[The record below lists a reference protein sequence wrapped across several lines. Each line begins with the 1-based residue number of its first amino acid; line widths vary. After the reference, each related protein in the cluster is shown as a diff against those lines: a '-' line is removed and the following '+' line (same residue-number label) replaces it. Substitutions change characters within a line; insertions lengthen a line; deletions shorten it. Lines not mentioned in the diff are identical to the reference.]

1 MWLRPWRPLL
11 SSRQRLRARWPLRR
25 RHPRGR
31 RRCRAG
37 WYRRASGSES
47 KSPARQAHPP
57 CQPCRRVRLVRVFVH
72 PTRSCHPDRLR
83 HCRQRRG
90 TSRGRVDLAAAPA
103 ASRRAQRRN
112 VRPIRRRCGRT
123 CRRADRGRYPRSRYV
138 RHSRKACAH
147 QAASASNGPVLHDSR
162 RRRCDRPQAGVPM
175 AISAAN
181 NARSSRRKCRRRPS
195 HGPSPSSKA

>member
-1 MWLRPWRPLL
+1 MWLHPWHPLL
-11 SSRQRLRARWPLRR
+11 SSRQRLRARWPLRLR
-25 RHPRGR
+25 RPRGR

-47 KSPARQAHPP
+47 KSPARQARPRF
-57 CQPCRRVRLVRVFVH
+57 QPCRRVRLVRAFVH
-72 PTRSCHPDRLR
+72 RTRSCRHDRLP
-83 HCRQRRG
+83 HYRQRREI
-90 TSRGRVDLAAAPA
+90 SRGRVDLAAAPA
-103 ASRRAQRRN
+103 ASRRAQLRN
-112 VRPIRRRCGRT
+112 VRPIRRRCVRT

-162 RRRCDRPQAGVPM
+162 HRRCDRPSAGVPM

-181 NARSSRRKCRRRPS
+181 NARSSRRKCRRRRLRGRS
-195 HGPSPSSKA
+195 RSSKA